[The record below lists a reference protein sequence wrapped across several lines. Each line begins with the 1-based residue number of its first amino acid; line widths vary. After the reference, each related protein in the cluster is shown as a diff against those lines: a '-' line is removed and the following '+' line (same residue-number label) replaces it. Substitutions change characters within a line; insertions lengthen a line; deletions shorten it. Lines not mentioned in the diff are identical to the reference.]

1 MDNLDIFT
9 LGFQTSRYNTA
20 GSLMHKVESF
30 EDLRNLAKGKSKE
43 ELPLVFPTFGQRGK
57 EYFNVN
63 TEEGNNT
70 PRIGQLVNLYM
81 DKFDCSGL
89 RDYEVRGRA
98 LEYYTYNCPTH
109 LYGGSNV
116 VLVDIDTTVLT
127 QSVMQNADKINEL
140 CNNSILLIQPSFSGK
155 LHIIMHI
162 RNMNTIEEYQRESA
176 IAITWLCK
184 AIEVVV
190 GTDPFTIKD
199 HKGDCCIDPTS
210 YSAGTSIAISDND
223 YILFPNCWQFEIP
236 DEQRKK
242 VCKVA
247 GVKFERVFREKVD
260 YAQTNPFGSEFTIT
274 NPHKVKVDRKYIVGD
289 GWKGND
295 VRMQFANVLLWYC
308 KGDAD
313 KFNELRKELFANYNQ
328 ITPVGDRNV
337 NPLFKAAFDKE
348 FGVVT
353 TTTNIE
359 YEPTATSGIVIP
371 KDGWLTDYMDTI
383 EQELESNRRIEVVSP
398 TGTGKTVLITE
409 YAKKHKTLIIVP
421 FNSQL
426 VNYGCDWINIISKD
440 NKDFDLE
447 RSNVAVYDQAI
458 KHFGILNS
466 DWDVIVDECHLLW
479 CDRSWRESATDV
491 VNRINDLDNNKVML
505 LTATNTIED
514 SLFNVEKTL
523 TFTRER
529 DVVEVK
535 WMDVTTPY
543 STIEKLITDKKKTCV
558 FSDRYA
564 KSLASNQSLKMGW
577 GNVVLC
583 HSESK
588 SKGYQRILDNQM
600 LDAPLTVSTKI
611 LYSGNNFNNQ
621 EPIRLII
628 QIDGNYDYSYIVQS
642 VGRFR
647 KCQDLEVF
655 VVNDVRQHSGDAPTD
670 QIVLDRLNAMRAKG
684 SNIAKLMTD
693 RHKDDKYYNPYAAVE
708 IEDYYLKIDKEK
720 IIADL
725 CATSYIKVVD
735 CGMCDDGKEFP
746 MDEVK
751 RRRSA
756 ALIDNIRRCSNLNE
770 LVKYDEEDDAMT
782 NRWKS
787 EIGWICADIS
797 PESVKRYIVERSDES
812 AIQIDTIISEMHSII
827 NISELSLSE
836 IRRIK
841 DNYEAFADDECNAYG
856 VDGDT
861 KDRITMYAK
870 RISRLLNRVDV
881 KYPSTPIY
889 NLNHND
895 LFGLAI
901 DLIDESKIELKEVR
915 RQNGQRTGTQNRQP
929 ITIKFVGN
937 CWDDSGLEGMD
948 ADHNTITFECKGDCM
963 RFLGIGSKAFSRLV
977 KGERVKAAKN
987 WQVVQD

>member
-1 MDNLDIFT
+1 MTNYNPFELAFFC
-9 LGFQTSRYNTA
+9 LGFQPDRNGTK
-20 GSLMHKVESF
+20 GSLVRRLKSF
-30 EDLRNLAKGKSKE
+30 ADIRAIAKGKAKDQLPPIFPSFGKRGSE
-43 ELPLVFPTFGQRGK
+43 FHIFNIEYPDYGQQLVELFK
-57 EYFNVN
+57 ADN
-63 TEEGNNT
+63 TDTSLNDY
-70 PRIGQLVNLYM
+70 RIGW
-81 DKFDCSGL
+81 
-89 RDYEVRGRA
+89 EVA
-98 LEYYTYNCPTH
+98 NHSAEIF
-109 LYGGSNV
+109 GSHIPDT

-127 QSVMQNADKINEL
+127 NDVMNNADKINGL
-140 CNNSILLIQPSFSGK
+140 LNNSILFIQPSFSGK
-155 LHIIMHI
+155 LHIIIHI
-162 RNMNTIEEYQRESA
+162 KNQYSEQEYRNEA
-176 IAITWLCK
+176 AVAVVCLCR
-184 AIEVVV
+184 AIELVT
-190 GTDPFTIKD
+190 GIDPFTLKD

-210 YSAGTSIAISDND
+210 ISPYTPMYMADND
-223 YILFPNCWQFEIP
+223 YWLNPNCWEFAI
-236 DEQRKK
+236 DDNDRKK
-242 VCKVA
+242 AAEKA
-247 GVKFERVFREKVD
+247 GVSFNRVFTTETYKPV
-260 YAQTNPFGSEFTIT
+260 TPFAGEFTIS
-274 NPHKVKVDRKYIVGD
+274 NPHRVKVDRNYIVDKG
-289 GWKGND
+289 GSGND
-295 VRMQFANVLLWYC
+295 VRMQFANVMWWYV
-308 KGDAD
+308 KGDVNKYND
-313 KFNELRKELFANYNQ
+313 LREQLFVNYREF
-328 ITPVGDRNV
+328 TPVGDKNP
-337 NPLFKAAFDKE
+337 NPLYKAAFDKE

-359 YEPTATSGIVIP
+359 YDPTATSGIVIP
-371 KDGWLTDYMDTI
+371 KDGWLCDYMDTI
-383 EQELESNRRIEVVSP
+383 EKELETNRRIEVVSP

-409 YAKKHKTLIIVP
+409 YAKNHKTLIIVP

-426 VNYGCDWINIISKD
+426 VNYGCDWINIISKE
-440 NKDFDLE
+440 NKGFDLE

-458 KHFGILNS
+458 KHFGLLGD

-491 VNRINDLDNNKVML
+491 VNRINDLEKNKVIL

-523 TFTRER
+523 TFTKER
-529 DVVEVK
+529 NTVEVK

-543 STIEKLITDKKKTCV
+543 TTIEKLITDKKRTCV

-564 KSLASNQSLKMGW
+564 KRLASNQSLRMGW

-588 SKGYQRILDNQM
+588 SKGYQRILENQM
-600 LDAPLTVSTKI
+600 LDARLTVSTKI
-611 LYSGNNFNNQ
+611 LYSGNNFNN
-621 EPIRLII
+621 EDPIRLII

-647 KCQDLEVF
+647 KCKDLEVF

-670 QIVLDRLNAMRAKG
+670 QMVLDRLNAMRAKG

-708 IEDYYLKIDKEK
+708 IEDYYLKIDKAK

-725 CATSYIKVVD
+725 CATSYIKVID

-797 PESVKRYIVERSDES
+797 PESVRRYIVERSDES

-827 NISELSLSE
+827 NISELSISE

-841 DNYEAFADDECNAYG
+841 DNYEAFADDECKAYG
-856 VDGDT
+856 VDGDA
-861 KDRITMYAK
+861 KDRITRYAK
-870 RISRLLNRVDV
+870 RIARLLNRVDV

-889 NLNHND
+889 NLNNND
-895 LFGLAI
+895 LFGIAI

-929 ITIKFVGN
+929 ITIKFVGD

-948 ADHNTITFECKGDCM
+948 AQHNTITFECKGDCM
-963 RFLGIGSKAFSRLV
+963 RFLGIGSKAFSRFV

-987 WQVVQD
+987 WLAVQD